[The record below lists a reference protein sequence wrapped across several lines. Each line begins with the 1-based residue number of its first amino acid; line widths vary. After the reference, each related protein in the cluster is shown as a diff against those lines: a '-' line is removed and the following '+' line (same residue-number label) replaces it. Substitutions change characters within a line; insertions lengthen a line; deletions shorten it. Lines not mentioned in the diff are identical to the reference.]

1 MANPTQTQAE
11 VGQDSGGGHANFPP
25 FDPSTF
31 PSQLL
36 WLLLTFG
43 ALYYYMSKR
52 FLPGVGAVIEAR
64 RARIAKD
71 LDEAT
76 AMQQQADAA
85 AAAHEKSLAEARA
98 KARSLAQAT
107 RDQLAADADAKR
119 KALESELAARLSAA
133 EAQIAATRAQAMS
146 NVSAIAKEAAGAIVE
161 RLIGRAADPGA
172 VASAVDAARA
182 N

>member
-1 MANPTQTQAE
+1 MANNPQTPAGPATQGE
-11 VGQDSGGGHANFPP
+11 VGQDFGHANFPP

-36 WLLLTFG
+36 WLAISFG
-43 ALYYYMSKR
+43 TLYYYMSKR

-98 KARSLAQAT
+98 KAQGLAQAS

-119 KALESELAARLSAA
+119 KALESELAAKLAAA
-133 EAQIAATRAQAMS
+133 EAQIAATRTQAMS
-146 NVSAIAKEAAGAIVE
+146 NVAA
-161 RLIGRAADPGA
+161 
-172 VASAVDAARA
+172 
-182 N
+182 